1 MSALVVVGSGTMSP
15 DSSMRSTFTTSCV
28 ASVNR
33 SSAAWTAAPS
43 TDHRGAERADS
54 GLPRLRGHGWS
65 WDHSPGAA
73 TVVFWSLTFT
83 GASAGV
89 AEVGFDDDVG
99 WVQLEVVVMASGGS
113 GGGAGGDPVG
123 SGAVG
128 EVDLAVR
135 VAPQVDAGEG
145 LAHDPASVG
154 LDPVVVPAQ
163 GSVVLQP

>member
-1 MSALVVVGSGTMSP
+1 MGSLSRCNCP
-15 DSSMRSTFTTSCV
+15 LV
-28 ASVNR
+28 ASH
-33 SSAAWTAAPS
+33 S
-43 TDHRGAERADS
+43 T
-54 GLPRLRGHGWS
+54 
-65 WDHSPGAA
+65 
-73 TVVFWSLTFT
+73 V
-83 GASAGV
+83 ASAGV
-89 AEVGFDDDVG
+89 AEVGFEDHVG
-99 WVQLEVVVMASGGS
+99 WVQLQVVVMASGGA

-163 GSVVLQP
+163 GSVVLQPGGPVLLQCPCQGTDIRPGVVAVHVRGQVGGVREDVGRRSQ